1 MTRDQSIY
9 DAAIANG
16 CSPKF
21 AEALACRRIAAGL
34 STDDQWWRGNQH
46 FSQIMGEKYANDVRR
61 RLAAQGV
68 RMGSRDD
75 YVPQLARYRGDPNAL
90 ISGHG
95 ARSQLRKAAARMSDW
110 QRRQDER
117 PAVALAED
125 IIQEK
130 IDAIAAE
137 HPEVKR
143 WGRKAKQKLRQ
154 EIVSKHAMNPSLAKG
169 V

>member
-1 MTRDQSIY
+1 
-9 DAAIANG
+9 
-16 CSPKF
+16 
-21 AEALACRRIAAGL
+21 
-34 STDDQWWRGNQH
+34 
-46 FSQIMGEKYANDVRR
+46 
-61 RLAAQGV
+61 
-68 RMGSRDD
+68 
-75 YVPQLARYRGDPNAL
+75 
-90 ISGHG
+90 
-95 ARSQLRKAAARMSDW
+95 MSDW

-143 WGRKAKQKLRQ
+143 WGKKAKLKLRQ
-154 EIVSKHAMNPSLAKG
+154 EIVSKHAMDPSLAKG